1 MTINIDNM
9 IKESDRLSDE
19 YFEICKD
26 VAEKLN
32 EPVSNFD
39 INSVMNDVKHTAI
52 LYTIVHEI
60 MHSITFTDDEMLEY
74 YYTVGDVSSYGQYRK
89 TIELLVDMRTAE
101 FIRSNAKNEEFV
113 NASGCKIIVDPVIQ
127 MQLNFSRENVST
139 PFCLGTK

>member
-1 MTINIDNM
+1 M

-39 INSVMNDVKHTAI
+39 INSVMVDVKHTVV

-60 MHSITFTDDEMLEY
+60 MHSLTFTDNDILGCD
-74 YYTVGDVSSYGQYRK
+74 YTVGDISSYNQYRK

-101 FIRSNAKNEEFV
+101 FIRDNAKNEEFV
-113 NASGCKIIVDPVIQ
+113 NASGCKRIVDPVIQ
-127 MQLNFSRENVST
+127 MQLNFSRENIST